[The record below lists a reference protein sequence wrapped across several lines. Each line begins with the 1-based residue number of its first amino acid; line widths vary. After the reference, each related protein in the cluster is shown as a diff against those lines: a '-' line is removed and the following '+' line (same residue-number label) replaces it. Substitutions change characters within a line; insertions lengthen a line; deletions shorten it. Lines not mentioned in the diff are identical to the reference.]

1 MIIRALSAAF
11 LVLAAPSAF
20 AQTETTRTSWPN
32 QREGDFIIKDFRF
45 KSGETIAEL
54 KQHYMTLGT
63 AKRNAAG
70 EIINAVILLHGTS
83 STGKAW
89 LMPTLGDELF
99 AAGQALD
106 ASQYFIILPDG
117 IGRGGSS
124 KPSDGLRAKFPH
136 FRYEDI
142 IAAEHQLVT
151 EGLGIKHLRLVMG
164 SSMGGMHTWMWGY
177 MYPDLMDGLIP
188 IASQPI
194 AISGRNWIQRRIAAE
209 AIRQDPGWNNGNYEK
224 NPTQW
229 VVTAPYGFLQTS
241 NVRRVQEL
249 APTREAGD
257 AIYFKA
263 ARRGEEARR
272 QRHAVGHRGGDGLQS
287 RAASRTDQGAADGDQ
302 LRRRRDQSAAA
313 RRHRARD
320 QAHSQ
325 REIRPRPR
333 EREDVRPLYPS
344 ARRVLEG
351 ARGAVPQGAAAA
363 DVGVLP
369 PTCERCYRRSADY
382 RPA

>member
-1 MIIRALSAAF
+1 MRASTSSSCPTVSAA
-11 LVLAAPSAF
+11 AAP
-20 AQTETTRTSWPN
+20 
-32 QREGDFIIKDFRF
+32 
-45 KSGETIAEL
+45 
-54 KQHYMTLGT
+54 
-63 AKRNAAG
+63 
-70 EIINAVILLHGTS
+70 
-83 STGKAW
+83 
-89 LMPTLGDELF
+89 
-99 AAGQALD
+99 
-106 ASQYFIILPDG
+106 
-117 IGRGGSS
+117 S

-142 IAAEHQLVT
+142 IAAEHRLVT

-177 MYPDLMDGLIP
+177 MYPDLMDGLVP

-263 ARRGEEARR
+263 LEEAKKRDANDTLWGIE
-272 QRHAVGHRGGDGLQS
+272 AVMDYNPAPHLEE
-287 RAASRTDQGAADGDQ
+287 DQGAADGDQ
-302 LRRRRDQSAAA
+302 LRRRRDQPAAA
-313 RRHRARD
+313 RRHRA
-320 QAHSQ
+320 
-325 REIRPRPR
+325 
-333 EREDVRPLYPS
+333 
-344 ARRVLEG
+344 
-351 ARGAVPQGAAAA
+351 
-363 DVGVLP
+363 
-369 PTCERCYRRSADY
+369 
-382 RPA
+382 